1 MRLNNVLDTMLQTTI
16 KTTIC
21 ALLLF
26 FIVDGQTV
34 KRGRNEGTMS
44 IPASNVMGNGNLD
57 FYLETAARYSLG
69 AFVVDP
75 VVGAQIGISDMMQ
88 LSGRFIPVAKN
99 GLGPVEAHLQIT
111 TPDNNTL
118 RLFGAA
124 LRGDLFLSSAQDTSS
139 GTAQKDKPEYNPYLL
154 ASLIVDADWLALWK
168 TLPLKT
174 YLAAGM
180 ADNVD
185 LLPYYNQLYF
195 KFAVE
200 WKMYKHSTYFALGAG
215 LYQEKSTRLSPG
227 DDGYR
232 QNYFWIEPGGRY
244 RLWNRVSLVGAVK
257 LSLFQNVKDKN
268 PVHPELFKM
277 SLRVEAPILFK
288 ETNTEAIRTLVFMER
303 KKEKAA
309 DGIEKKIVAGKSLL
323 GDVNASLIG
332 LQDSTDK
339 SDFLEEKEAM
349 KKHREETQKKMD
361 EIEQLFIQLD
371 RDEQKN
377 NAVKTD
383 TSRVGIKNR

>member
-1 MRLNNVLDTMLQTTI
+1 MLQTTI
-16 KTTIC
+16 KTTVC

-26 FIVDGQTV
+26 FIVESQTV
-34 KRGRNEGTMS
+34 KRGRDEGTMT
-44 IPASNVMGNGNLD
+44 IPASNVMGNGNVD
-57 FYLETAARYSLG
+57 FYLESAARYSLG
-69 AFVVDP
+69 AYAVDP
-75 VVGAQIGISDMMQ
+75 AIGARIGISDMMQ

-99 GLGPVEAHLQIT
+99 GLGPIEAHLQIT

-118 RLFGAA
+118 RLLGAA
-124 LRGDLFLSSAQDTSS
+124 LCGDLFLSSAQDTT
-139 GTAQKDKPEYNPYLL
+139 GATAQRDKPEYNPYLL

-168 TLPLKT
+168 TFPVKT

-180 ADNVD
+180 VDNVD

-200 WKMYKHSTYFALGAG
+200 WKMYQHGVYFALGEG
-215 LYQEKSTRLSPG
+215 MYREKSTRLGPG
-227 DDGYR
+227 DNGYA
-232 QNYFWIEPGGRY
+232 QSYFWLEPGGRY
-244 RLWNRVSLVGAVK
+244 RLWNRVSLLGAVK
-257 LSLFQNVKDKN
+257 LALFQNVKDKN
-268 PVHPELFKM
+268 PVHPELFRM

-303 KKEKAA
+303 KKEKTA
-309 DGIEKKIVAGKSLL
+309 DGIEKKITAGKSLL

-332 LQDSTDK
+332 LDSTDK

-349 KKHREETQKKMD
+349 KKRREETQKKMD

-371 RDEQKN
+371 KDESD
-377 NAVKTD
+377 AAKTD